1 MENAELNKTKA
12 VVEVKNPWL
21 AMTPMLIGAFVGM
34 LSETSLNIALP
45 TLGKDFG
52 VSTASLQWL
61 VTGYMLMIGIVLP
74 FASLISKWFTTR
86 QIIIFAML
94 DFAFGSLISGFA
106 NNFGML
112 LFGRMIQG
120 IGTGLILPLTFMV
133 TMLIFPP
140 QKLGLAMGVN
150 ALVIMFAP
158 AIGPTIT
165 GIILGIMSW
174 RDIFFIFAILLLF
187 GLFVAFTS
195 LKNVGKITRPKIDVL
210 SALSSIIGFSFLVAG
225 VSFASEAG
233 WTSPKVL
240 GLLII
245 SMIVLIFYARRQL
258 KLKEPVLNLRVFANP
273 NFKTGS
279 ILVMIDFGIIL
290 SAMYLMPQFI
300 QNAMLL
306 PVAMT
311 GLIMLP
317 GGIVNALVS
326 AFAGRMYDHMG
337 AKLLARLGFV
347 IALIGV
353 LMFCFA
359 GAKSSLAYVIAAHVV
374 LMIGC
379 PLAMSPS
386 QTHAL
391 NALAGPES
399 ADGSTIMN
407 TLQQIVGAIST
418 ALATSFLAMGQAA
431 SASSSEALRFEH
443 GVRYGFCFTLALA
456 LIGFIVSLRV
466 NDRTQSEDVDF
477 D

>member
-1 MENAELNKTKA
+1 MNTAI
-12 VVEVKNPWL
+12 VEVDRPRL
-21 AMTPMLIGAFVGM
+21 AMSSMLIGAFVGM

-45 TLGKDFG
+45 TLGRVFSVG
-52 VSTASLQWL
+52 TGTLQWL

-74 FASLISKWFTTR
+74 FSSLISKWFSTR
-86 QIIIFAML
+86 QIIIFAL
-94 DFAFGSLISGFA
+94 ADFTVGALISGFA
-106 NNFGML
+106 NSFGML

-120 IGTGLILPLTFMV
+120 IGTGLILPLMFTV
-133 TMLIFPP
+133 AMLIFPP
-140 QKLGLAMGVN
+140 KKLGLAMGIN

-158 AIGPTIT
+158 AIGPTVT
-165 GIILGIMSW
+165 GIVLGALSW
-174 RDIFFIFAILLLF
+174 RAVFFMFAIILLVGLLF
-187 GLFVAFTS
+187 AFIG
-195 LKNVGKITRPKIDVL
+195 LKNVSRITRPIDLPSVL
-210 SALSSIIGFSFLVAG
+210 GSVIGFSSIVAG
-225 VSFASEAG
+225 TSLASEAG
-233 WTSPKVL
+233 WTSPRVL
-240 GLLII
+240 GLLAVGI
-245 SMIVLIFYARRQL
+245 IVLVLYTGRQL
-258 KLKEPVLNLRVFANP
+258 RLDEPVLNLRVFAKP
-273 NFKTGS
+273 AFRTGA
-279 ILVMIDFGIIL
+279 ILVMLDFGIIL

-300 QNAMLL
+300 QNAMML

-326 AFAGRMYDHMG
+326 AFAGRMYDRMG

-359 GAKSSLAYVIAAHVV
+359 DAKSSLAYVIAAHVV

-407 TLQQIVGAIST
+407 TLQQIVGAIAT
-418 ALATSFLAMGQAA
+418 ALATSFLAMGQASFPA
-431 SASSSEALRFEH
+431 SSEALRFEH

-456 LIGFIVSLRV
+456 LIGFIVSLRLK
-466 NDRTQSEDVDF
+466 DRKQSEDVDF

>member
-1 MENAELNKTKA
+1 MENAEMRMNTA
-12 VVEVKNPWL
+12 IVEVDRPWL
-21 AMTPMLIGAFVGM
+21 AMSSMLIGAFVGM

-45 TLGKDFG
+45 TLGRVFSVG
-52 VSTASLQWL
+52 TGTLQWL

-74 FASLISKWFTTR
+74 FSSLISKWFSTR
-86 QIIIFAML
+86 QIIIFAL
-94 DFAFGSLISGFA
+94 ADFTVGALISGFA
-106 NNFGML
+106 NSFGML

-120 IGTGLILPLTFMV
+120 IGTGLILPLMFTV
-133 TMLIFPP
+133 AMLIFPP
-140 QKLGLAMGVN
+140 KKLGLAMGIN

-158 AIGPTIT
+158 AIGPTVT
-165 GIILGIMSW
+165 GIVLGALSW
-174 RDIFFIFAILLLF
+174 RAVFFMFAIILLVGLLF
-187 GLFVAFTS
+187 AFIG
-195 LKNVGKITRPKIDVL
+195 LKNVSRITRPKIDLPSVL
-210 SALSSIIGFSFLVAG
+210 GSVIGFSSIVAG
-225 VSFASEAG
+225 TSLASEAG
-233 WTSPKVL
+233 WTSPRVL
-240 GLLII
+240 GLLAVGI
-245 SMIVLIFYARRQL
+245 IVLVLYAGRQL
-258 KLKEPVLNLRVFANP
+258 KLDEPVLNLRVFAKP
-273 NFKTGS
+273 AFRTGA

-300 QNAMLL
+300 QNAMML

-326 AFAGRMYDHMG
+326 AFAGRMYDRMG

-353 LMFCFA
+353 LMFCFSD
-359 GAKSSLAYVIAAHVV
+359 AKSSLAYVIAAHVV
-374 LMIGC
+374 LMI
-379 PLAMSPS
+379 AMSPS

-407 TLQQIVGAIST
+407 TLQQIVGAIAT

-431 SASSSEALRFEH
+431 FPASSEAFRFEH
-443 GVRYGFCFTLALA
+443 GVRYGFCFNLALA
-456 LIGFIVSLRV
+456 LIGFIVSLRLK
-466 NDRTQSEDVDF
+466 DRTQSEDVDF

>member
-1 MENAELNKTKA
+1 MPA
-12 VVEVKNPWL
+12 VVATTIMSFCGV
-21 AMTPMLIGAFVGM
+21 LI
-34 LSETSLNIALP
+34 ETSMNVTFP
-45 TLGKDFG
+45 TLMKQFG
-52 VSTASLQWL
+52 IDAGLIQWVTTANLLTVAISIPLSA
-61 VTGYMLMIGIVLP
+61 Y
-74 FASLISKWFTTR
+74 LIRNISEKNLF
-86 QIIIFAML
+86 ISSNLFFLLGVIL
-94 DFAFGSLISGFA
+94 DSIAG
-106 NNFGML
+106 NFEL
-112 LFGRMIQG
+112 LLAGRILQG
-120 IGTGLILPLTFMV
+120 IGTGLILPLMFTV
-133 TMLIFPP
+133 AMLIFPP
-140 QKLGLAMGVN
+140 KKLGLAMGIN

-158 AIGPTIT
+158 AIGPTVT
-165 GIILGIMSW
+165 GIVLGALSW
-174 RDIFFIFAILLLF
+174 RAVFFMFAIILLVGLLF
-187 GLFVAFTS
+187 AFIG
-195 LKNVGKITRPKIDVL
+195 LKNVSRITRPKIDLPSVL
-210 SALSSIIGFSFLVAG
+210 GSVIGFSSIVAG
-225 VSFASEAG
+225 TSLASEAG
-233 WTSPKVL
+233 WTSPRVL
-240 GLLII
+240 GLLAVGI
-245 SMIVLIFYARRQL
+245 IVLVLYTGRQL
-258 KLKEPVLNLRVFANP
+258 RLDEPVLNLRVFAKP
-273 NFKTGS
+273 AFRTGA
-279 ILVMIDFGIIL
+279 ILVMLDFGIIL

-300 QNAMLL
+300 QNAMML

-326 AFAGRMYDHMG
+326 AFAGRMYDRMG

-359 GAKSSLAYVIAAHVV
+359 DAKSSLAYVIAAHVV

-407 TLQQIVGAIST
+407 TLQQIVGAIAT

-431 SASSSEALRFEH
+431 LPASSEALRFEH

-456 LIGFIVSLRV
+456 LIGFIVSLRLK
-466 NDRTQSEDVDF
+466 DRKQSEDVDF

>member
-1 MENAELNKTKA
+1 MNTAI
-12 VVEVKNPWL
+12 VEVDRPWL
-21 AMTPMLIGAFVGM
+21 AMSSMLIGAFVGM

-45 TLGKDFG
+45 TLGRVFSVG
-52 VSTASLQWL
+52 TGTLQWL

-74 FASLISKWFTTR
+74 FSSLISKWFSTR
-86 QIIIFAML
+86 QIIIFAL
-94 DFAFGSLISGFA
+94 ADFTVGALISGFA
-106 NNFGML
+106 NSFGML

-120 IGTGLILPLTFMV
+120 IGTGLILPLMFTV
-133 TMLIFPP
+133 AMLIFPP
-140 QKLGLAMGVN
+140 KKLGLAMGIN

-158 AIGPTIT
+158 AIGPTVT
-165 GIILGIMSW
+165 GIVLGVLSW
-174 RDIFFIFAILLLF
+174 RAVFFMFAIILLVGLLF
-187 GLFVAFTS
+187 AFIG
-195 LKNVGKITRPKIDVL
+195 LKNVSRITRPKIDLPSVL
-210 SALSSIIGFSFLVAG
+210 GSVIGFSSIVAG
-225 VSFASEAG
+225 TSLASEAG
-233 WTSPKVL
+233 WTSPRVL
-240 GLLII
+240 GLLAVGII
-245 SMIVLIFYARRQL
+245 
-258 KLKEPVLNLRVFANP
+258 
-273 NFKTGS
+273 
-279 ILVMIDFGIIL
+279 VMIDFGIIL

-300 QNAMLL
+300 QNAMML

-317 GGIVNALVS
+317 GGIVNALIS
-326 AFAGRMYDHMG
+326 AFAGRMYDRMG

-359 GAKSSLAYVIAAHVV
+359 DAKSSLAYVIAAHVV

-407 TLQQIVGAIST
+407 TLQQIVGAIAT
-418 ALATSFLAMGQAA
+418 ALATSFLAMGQASFPA
-431 SASSSEALRFEH
+431 SSEALRFEH

-456 LIGFIVSLRV
+456 LIGFIVSLRLK
-466 NDRTQSEDVDF
+466 DRTQSEDVDF

>member
-1 MENAELNKTKA
+1 MNTAI
-12 VVEVKNPWL
+12 VEVDRPWL
-21 AMTPMLIGAFVGM
+21 AMSSMLIGAFVGM

-45 TLGKDFG
+45 TLGRVFSVG
-52 VSTASLQWL
+52 TGTLQWL

-74 FASLISKWFTTR
+74 FSSLISKWFSTR
-86 QIIIFAML
+86 QIIIFAL
-94 DFAFGSLISGFA
+94 ADFTVGALISGFA
-106 NNFGML
+106 NSFGML

-120 IGTGLILPLTFMV
+120 IGTGLILPLMFTV
-133 TMLIFPP
+133 AMLIFPP
-140 QKLGLAMGVN
+140 KKLGLSMGIN

-158 AIGPTIT
+158 AIGPTVT
-165 GIILGIMSW
+165 GIVLGVLSW
-174 RDIFFIFAILLLF
+174 RAVFFMFAIILLVGLLF
-187 GLFVAFTS
+187 AFIG
-195 LKNVGKITRPKIDVL
+195 LKNVSRITRPKIDLPSVL
-210 SALSSIIGFSFLVAG
+210 GSVIGFSSIVAG
-225 VSFASEAG
+225 TSLASEAG
-233 WTSPKVL
+233 WTSPRVL
-240 GLLII
+240 GLLAVGII
-245 SMIVLIFYARRQL
+245 
-258 KLKEPVLNLRVFANP
+258 
-273 NFKTGS
+273 
-279 ILVMIDFGIIL
+279 VMIDFGIIL

-300 QNAMLL
+300 QNAMML

-317 GGIVNALVS
+317 GGIVNALIS
-326 AFAGRMYDHMG
+326 AFAGRMYDRMG

-359 GAKSSLAYVIAAHVV
+359 DAKSSLAYVIAAHVV

-407 TLQQIVGAIST
+407 TLQQIVGAIAT
-418 ALATSFLAMGQAA
+418 ALATSFLAMGQASFPA
-431 SASSSEALRFEH
+431 SSEALRFEH

-456 LIGFIVSLRV
+456 LIGFIVSLRLK
-466 NDRTQSEDVDF
+466 DRTQSEDVDF

>member
-1 MENAELNKTKA
+1 MENAEIRMNTA
-12 VVEVKNPWL
+12 IVEVDRPWL
-21 AMTPMLIGAFVGM
+21 AMSSMLIGAFVGM

-45 TLGKDFG
+45 TLGRVFSVG
-52 VSTASLQWL
+52 TGTLQWL

-74 FASLISKWFTTR
+74 FSSLISKWFSTR
-86 QIIIFAML
+86 QIIIFAL
-94 DFAFGSLISGFA
+94 ADFTVGALISGFA
-106 NNFGML
+106 NSFGML

-120 IGTGLILPLTFMV
+120 IGTGLILP
-133 TMLIFPP
+133 MLIFPP
-140 QKLGLAMGVN
+140 KKLGLAMGIN

-158 AIGPTIT
+158 AIGPTVT
-165 GIILGIMSW
+165 GIVLGALSW
-174 RDIFFIFAILLLF
+174 RAVFFMFAIILLVGLLF
-187 GLFVAFTS
+187 AFIG
-195 LKNVGKITRPKIDVL
+195 LKNVSRITRPKIDLPSVL
-210 SALSSIIGFSFLVAG
+210 GSVIGFSSIVAG
-225 VSFASEAG
+225 TSLASEAG
-233 WTSPKVL
+233 WTSPRVL
-240 GLLII
+240 GLLAVGI
-245 SMIVLIFYARRQL
+245 IVLVLYAGRQL
-258 KLKEPVLNLRVFANP
+258 KLDEPVLNLRVFAKP
-273 NFKTGS
+273 AFRTGA
-279 ILVMIDFGIIL
+279 ILVMLDFGIIL

-300 QNAMLL
+300 QNAMML

-326 AFAGRMYDHMG
+326 AFAGRMYDRMG

-359 GAKSSLAYVIAAHVV
+359 DAKSSLAYVIAAHVV

-407 TLQQIVGAIST
+407 TLQQIVGAIAT

-456 LIGFIVSLRV
+456 LIGFIVSLRLK
-466 NDRTQSEDVDF
+466 DRTQSEDVDF

>member
-1 MENAELNKTKA
+1 MENAEMRMNTA
-12 VVEVKNPWL
+12 IVEVDRPWL
-21 AMTPMLIGAFVGM
+21 AMSSMLIGAFVGM

-45 TLGKDFG
+45 TLGRVFSVG
-52 VSTASLQWL
+52 TGTLQWL

-74 FASLISKWFTTR
+74 FSSLISKWFSTR
-86 QIIIFAML
+86 QIIIFAL
-94 DFAFGSLISGFA
+94 ADFTVGALISGFA
-106 NNFGML
+106 NSFGML

-120 IGTGLILPLTFMV
+120 IGTGLILPLMFTV
-133 TMLIFPP
+133 AMLIFPP
-140 QKLGLAMGVN
+140 KKLGLAMGIN

-158 AIGPTIT
+158 AIGPTVT
-165 GIILGIMSW
+165 GIVLGAPSW
-174 RDIFFIFAILLLF
+174 RAVFFMFAIILLVGLLF
-187 GLFVAFTS
+187 AFIG
-195 LKNVGKITRPKIDVL
+195 LKNVSRITRPKIDLPSVL
-210 SALSSIIGFSFLVAG
+210 GSVIGFSSIVAG
-225 VSFASEAG
+225 TSLASEAG
-233 WTSPKVL
+233 WTSPRVL
-240 GLLII
+240 GLLAVGI
-245 SMIVLIFYARRQL
+245 IVLVLYAGRQL
-258 KLKEPVLNLRVFANP
+258 KLDEPVLNLKVFAKP
-273 NFKTGS
+273 AFRTGA
-279 ILVMIDFGIIL
+279 ILVMLDFGIIL

-300 QNAMLL
+300 QNAMML

-326 AFAGRMYDHMG
+326 AFAGRMYDRMG

-359 GAKSSLAYVIAAHVV
+359 DAKSSLAYVIAAHVV

-407 TLQQIVGAIST
+407 TLQQIVGAIAT

-431 SASSSEALRFEH
+431 LPASSEALRFEH
-443 GVRYGFCFTLALA
+443 GVRYGFYFTAVLVIAGL
-456 LIGFIVSLRV
+456 IVSLTLKE
-466 NDRTQSEDVDF
+466 RTKSSDVEM
-477 D
+477 